1 MKSSIKIKRLLSM
14 ELTES
19 VEMYLESIYL
29 LEKDQGHARVVDISN
44 FLDISKPSVTK
55 AMHLLRE
62 KGLIHNE
69 AYGHITLTEKGKA
82 ISKEIVKKH
91 NLISSF
97 LEHSLG
103 LSPIEASENA
113 CKMEHVIS
121 DKMIGAIKNYLKDK

>member
-1 MKSSIKIKRLLSM
+1 M

-55 AMHLLRE
+55 AMHLLRD

-69 AYGHITLTEKGKA
+69 AYGHITLTEKGKT
-82 ISKEIVKKH
+82 ISREIVKKH
-91 NLISSF
+91 NMIASF
-97 LEHSLG
+97 LETSLG
-103 LSPIEASENA
+103 LSSTEASDNA

-121 DKMIGAIKNYLKDK
+121 DEMMDAIKKYLEEE

>member
-1 MKSSIKIKRLLSM
+1 M

-55 AMHLLRE
+55 AMHLLRD

-69 AYGHITLTEKGKA
+69 AYGHITLTEKGKT
-82 ISKEIVKKH
+82 ISREIVKKH
-91 NLISSF
+91 NMIASF
-97 LEHSLG
+97 LETSLG
-103 LSPIEASENA
+103 LSSTQASDNA

-121 DKMIGAIKNYLKDK
+121 DEMMDAIKKYLDEE